1 MPCSPSSESKEKR
14 TNPLKLDEVSDIGI
28 SSSLTLFASSII
40 FVFGAVYAFE
50 LFQNGDHMEYIS
62 VKEASEK
69 WGLSTRRVQILCTGG
84 RIKGAGR
91 IGNMWVI
98 PKNAEKP
105 KDARVKNG
113 KYVRKPVVQMKNT
126 NVEEKNHG

>member
-1 MPCSPSSESKEKR
+1 
-14 TNPLKLDEVSDIGI
+14 
-28 SSSLTLFASSII
+28 
-40 FVFGAVYAFE
+40 
-50 LFQNGDHMEYIS
+50 MEYIS

>member
-1 MPCSPSSESKEKR
+1 
-14 TNPLKLDEVSDIGI
+14 
-28 SSSLTLFASSII
+28 
-40 FVFGAVYAFE
+40 
-50 LFQNGDHMEYIS
+50 MEYIS

-126 NVEEKNHG
+126 NVEENNHG